1 MKKVLVAGGGGFIG
15 GWLVKELLSKGYK
28 VSAIDIKPLSE
39 WYQVFPEANNASK
52 DLSLLENCTQFT
64 VGIDEI
70 YNLAA
75 DMGGM
80 GFIENHK
87 AACMLTVLIN
97 THLLMAAKANSVSK
111 YFFSSSACVYN
122 AEKQSKS
129 LIETRSESEFNEFEP
144 RLKSAKNRL
153 ILVTL

>member
-28 VSAIDIKPLSE
+28 VSAVDIKPISN
-39 WYQVFPEANNASK
+39 WYQVFPEANNSSK
-52 DLSLLENCTQFT
+52 DLSLLGNCTQST

-80 GFIENHK
+80 GFIENNK
-87 AACMLTVLIN
+87 FIEKTV
-97 THLLMAAKANSVSK
+97 
-111 YFFSSSACVYN
+111 
-122 AEKQSKS
+122 S
-129 LIETRSESEFNEFEP
+129 LI
-144 RLKSAKNRL
+144 K
-153 ILVTL
+153 VTLRLLYRIHKSKNV